1 MEGQLSMLSKLV
13 PGSWFKHQSLFQV
26 ININI
31 SSQIGV
37 YIVLP
42 YMGGG
47 TGVGGGGHVP
57 PTKFYGA
64 THNLHQQEHYSS
76 VHDRSIKRQCGL
88 VG

>member
-47 TGVGGGGHVP
+47 TGVGGGGG
-57 PTKFYGA
+57 GA
-64 THNLHQQEHYSS
+64 CAAHKVLRCHTQFTAAGTLFECS
-76 VHDRSIKRQCGL
+76 
-88 VG
+88 